1 MEDTIVIS
9 DEEDEPRGAWL
20 LSQSLNY
27 DIIDLTIN
35 HTALENLP
43 EVDSGVID
51 LTANEDGLGLS
62 PGTSPFK
69 DELSNSDGSGDMYF
83 ASNSSSGVISENEEG
98 TSEFSWR
105 TDSETTS
112 IENGLLH
119 GDVSTS
125 WKDRCLTDEVSTNCL
140 TFKADIKEHL
150 DNTLTLQGSSPLPT
164 PASGESSSDFAI
176 GFPNQPQFDAG
187 SMPPVPTVEESHM
200 QPPSINKALLYK
212 LRCFKKPPVS
222 HFFHGLEKTEK
233 NKLLK
238 PIPETRMSI
247 VNHTREESIHQGTLH
262 FLSEFV
268 TAEHYPPKDTVMYVI
283 QSILLGEE
291 EQAIKHEAYM
301 ILMKMQKL
309 HPASV
314 NTVAWDWSLLSGV
327 MERKETHTCYLFL
340 QYVVQ
345 TLDDDYQ
352 IHLHRRSFHKS
363 LCKAMLSCDKANIK
377 NVIAWLIHAVEN
389 ACDIAVNRELD
400 APSECEQRVVFLL
413 QRMLTIAVEVDD
425 LPVTNSNRIADLLFP
440 YVIVLKTRQQR
451 ELFFSSTENHLLR
464 AKILEL
470 IFLNSCESMPPQDLP
485 LSLCKI
491 LHFIGNSTLLL
502 ENQGP
507 EWQRWDEIL
516 HHIVLLFLSLQ
527 RITTDRLRTPITD
540 RADEIIRRPQMK
552 LHFYE
557 SATAADVEQCLS
569 QFLERATLGSD
580 APTALYN
587 RFNMLKSLLLT
598 TVKRQIS

>member
-9 DEEDEPRGAWL
+9 DDEGEEPRGAWL
-20 LSQSLNY
+20 LSQSPDC

-35 HTALENLP
+35 HTTLENLP
-43 EVDSGVID
+43 ELDNGVID

-62 PGTSPFK
+62 PGKSPFK
-69 DELSNSDGSGDMYF
+69 DEPSNSDSNGDMYF
-83 ASNSSSGVISENEEG
+83 PSNSSSGVISENEEG

-105 TDSETTS
+105 TDSETNS
-112 IENGLLH
+112 IENGLQNR
-119 GDVSTS
+119 DVPTS
-125 WKDRCLTDEVSTNCL
+125 WKDKCLADEVSTNCL
-140 TFKADIKEHL
+140 VSKADIKEHS
-150 DNTLTLQGSSPLPT
+150 DSTLQEWPPLPT

-176 GFPNQPQFDAG
+176 ESPNQFDAR
-187 SMPPVPTVEESHM
+187 SMPALPTVEETNM
-200 QPPSINKALLYK
+200 QQPPINKALLYK

-222 HFFHGLEKTEK
+222 HFFHKLDKSKTQ
-233 NKLLK
+233 K
-238 PIPETRMSI
+238 PIPQSRMSI
-247 VNHTREESIHQGTLH
+247 VNNTREESIHQGTLH

-314 NTVAWDWSLLSGV
+314 NTVAWNWSLLSGV
-327 MERKETHTCYLFL
+327 MERKETHTYYLFL
-340 QYVVQ
+340 HYVVQ
-345 TLDDDYQ
+345 TLDDNYQ
-352 IHLHRRSFHKS
+352 KHLNRRSFQKS
-363 LCKAMLSCDKANIK
+363 LCKAMLSCDKPNIK
-377 NVIAWLIHAVEN
+377 DVIAWLIHAVEN
-389 ACDIAVNRELD
+389 ACGIAVDRELD

-470 IFLNSCESMPPQDLP
+470 IFLNSCESMPPRDLP

-502 ENQGP
+502 ENQNAY
-507 EWQRWDEIL
+507 E
-516 HHIVLLFLSLQ
+516 LQ
-527 RITTDRLRTPITD
+527 LQTVP
-540 RADEIIRRPQMK
+540 MK
-552 LHFYE
+552 SFGGH
-557 SATAADVEQCLS
+557 
-569 QFLERATLGSD
+569 
-580 APTALYN
+580 
-587 RFNMLKSLLLT
+587 K
-598 TVKRQIS
+598 